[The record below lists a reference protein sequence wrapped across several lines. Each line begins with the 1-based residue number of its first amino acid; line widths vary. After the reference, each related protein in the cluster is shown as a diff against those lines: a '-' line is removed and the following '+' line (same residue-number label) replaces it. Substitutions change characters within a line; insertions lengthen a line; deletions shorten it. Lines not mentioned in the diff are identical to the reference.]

1 MPTIQIETE
10 QLLNAA
16 LQMSEEELKQ
26 FVAKLFALK
35 ARERVPA
42 LSEQESKLMLQINQG
57 LSSADARRRKEL
69 IAKRESY
76 TISEDEL
83 QELIRLTDEA
93 ERLNVERVK
102 HLIELS
108 HLRNVPLEELM
119 KQLGIKPAAL

>member
-76 TISEDEL
+76 TIAEDEL